1 MYIYLYTACHIK
13 EKCVE
18 FFFYYFL
25 LFSYKL
31 KYKKTWF
38 LYITSNKGFLEF
50 SAAKTTKQNK

>member
-1 MYIYLYTACHIK
+1 MCIYLYTACHIK
-13 EKCVE
+13 EKCVA

-25 LFSYKL
+25 PFSYKL

-50 SAAKTTKQNK
+50 STAKTTKKNK